1 MMNRNRLNRLQ
12 LQRFKA
18 IQNDLSDSD
27 AEDDRVDDY
36 AYYSKYRS
44 NSDESNSDDESDGD
58 VDVFDSITNDNNDVE
73 ASDIDV
79 NVSNSDDD
87 ASSDG
92 CDGSDTDNTDSCD
105 GSDDEERNDK
115 DDAAFNQPTSWDKCR
130 EELVAMLLDNAHDIH
145 LLTGKTKKERC
156 DKIWQKYASQFDQ
169 KMVTG
174 SISRYLLKLA
184 KGELKP
190 KALNGKTTKDGKP
203 FWKSRSK
210 SSDGYGL
217 LYKIRLH
224 NPIERL
230 TTREVYDRHKIFHQY
245 AFDDFKRYDKR
256 MIKLTTTHSK
266 QIKIDVEKWQLQ
278 RSVTRKTNATS
289 RGKMF
294 WSSHAAKHQLVADMK
309 CGKASEMRPK
319 DLYKSHNAYQDFS
332 LEDFRKHIYQEK
344 YKQLAG
350 PYWQK
355 KRNKLALKEHLKN
368 VERMYSEFLHTNYE
382 ETLDAITEGFACM

>member
-1 MMNRNRLNRLQ
+1 
-12 LQRFKA
+12 
-18 IQNDLSDSD
+18 
-27 AEDDRVDDY
+27 
-36 AYYSKYRS
+36 
-44 NSDESNSDDESDGD
+44 
-58 VDVFDSITNDNNDVE
+58 
-73 ASDIDV
+73 
-79 NVSNSDDD
+79 
-87 ASSDG
+87 
-92 CDGSDTDNTDSCD
+92 
-105 GSDDEERNDK
+105 
-115 DDAAFNQPTSWDKCR
+115 
-130 EELVAMLLDNAHDIH
+130 
-145 LLTGKTKKERC
+145 
-156 DKIWQKYASQFDQ
+156 
-169 KMVTG
+169 
-174 SISRYLLKLA
+174 
-184 KGELKP
+184 
-190 KALNGKTTKDGKP
+190 
-203 FWKSRSK
+203 
-210 SSDGYGL
+210 
-217 LYKIRLH
+217 
-224 NPIERL
+224 
-230 TTREVYDRHKIFHQY
+230 
-245 AFDDFKRYDKR
+245 